1 MLKRDVLGI
10 SLTKKEEDMDF
21 YIYFKCDFKKDLV
34 SYVIVRKNDEFRTE
48 NKGIVTNEEE
58 LYNLIY
64 SYNLEDSAEKMVNFR
79 LSKERK
85 YRDVRKYLLNKIEKM
100 DLNVHQR
107 AILTSIILK
116 TTELS
121 EYAGT
126 GNVVVINKGDGIV
139 DEVKIADETK
149 FGVMGPKLHLQLIQ
163 TVDGEDGA
171 KHKNYPDLYLE
182 ELIKLILNS
191 QYAKPKK
198 SRKA

>member
-1 MLKRDVLGI
+1 MESNMIEKFFDMLKRDVLGI
-10 SLTKKEEDMDF
+10 SLTKKEEDIDF

-121 EYAGT
+121 EYVGK
-126 GNVVVINKGDGIV
+126 GNVVVINKGDATASDVRRLIEAV
-139 DEVKIADETK
+139 SEKVFLETSVKLEPEVEFI
-149 FGVMGPKLHLQLIQ
+149 G
-163 TVDGEDGA
+163 
-171 KHKNYPDLYLE
+171 
-182 ELIKLILNS
+182 
-191 QYAKPKK
+191 
-198 SRKA
+198 R